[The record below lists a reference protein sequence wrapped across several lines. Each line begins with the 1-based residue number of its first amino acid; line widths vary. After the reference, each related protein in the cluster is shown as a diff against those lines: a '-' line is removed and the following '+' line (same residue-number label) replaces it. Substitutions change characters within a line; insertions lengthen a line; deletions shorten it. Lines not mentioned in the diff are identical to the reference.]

1 MKFEIKKN
9 ILTKA
14 LLLTNKTLLNDDLNQ
29 SFNSLLFDVK
39 ENEISISNYN
49 NNFASLIKINQ
60 VKIYSEG
67 IFLIKGKILIDI
79 VNNLNNDLILFEIID
94 NSILSIKTNDFT
106 SQLNLLNSDLF
117 SKLDFEYKDWVNIKL
132 NKNFINNLSEKISFF
147 TFSNNITNNILNG
160 VLIDST
166 RLKNKIEA
174 IATNSYYLGY
184 IQDEYIGENFK
195 IIIDVKTIKFIKV
208 INDISK
214 NENVFYTNGKKLLI
228 KDNDNNLFMCKL
240 LEGEYPSVYKV
251 LEETYPYNFSIKKN
265 LLNNSLNVSSVITQS
280 DNSPKLEIII
290 NKNQINLIAK
300 SNEFGISNE
309 KIPVEFS
316 NDINQIKFIL
326 NLKYLNQMVKIFPD
340 EEIIFNF
347 ISNDRQICFTSERNK
362 KYKFLLLPIKQ

>member
-117 SKLDFEYKDWVNIKL
+117 SKLDFEYKD
-132 NKNFINNLSEKISFF
+132 
-147 TFSNNITNNILNG
+147 
-160 VLIDST
+160 
-166 RLKNKIEA
+166 
-174 IATNSYYLGY
+174 
-184 IQDEYIGENFK
+184 
-195 IIIDVKTIKFIKV
+195 
-208 INDISK
+208 
-214 NENVFYTNGKKLLI
+214 
-228 KDNDNNLFMCKL
+228 
-240 LEGEYPSVYKV
+240 
-251 LEETYPYNFSIKKN
+251 
-265 LLNNSLNVSSVITQS
+265 
-280 DNSPKLEIII
+280 
-290 NKNQINLIAK
+290 
-300 SNEFGISNE
+300 
-309 KIPVEFS
+309 
-316 NDINQIKFIL
+316 
-326 NLKYLNQMVKIFPD
+326 
-340 EEIIFNF
+340 
-347 ISNDRQICFTSERNK
+347 
-362 KYKFLLLPIKQ
+362 

>member
-1 MKFEIKKN
+1 
-9 ILTKA
+9 
-14 LLLTNKTLLNDDLNQ
+14 
-29 SFNSLLFDVK
+29 
-39 ENEISISNYN
+39 
-49 NNFASLIKINQ
+49 
-60 VKIYSEG
+60 
-67 IFLIKGKILIDI
+67 
-79 VNNLNNDLILFEIID
+79 
-94 NSILSIKTNDFT
+94 
-106 SQLNLLNSDLF
+106 
-117 SKLDFEYKDWVNIKL
+117 
-132 NKNFINNLSEKISFF
+132 
-147 TFSNNITNNILNG
+147 
-160 VLIDST
+160 
-166 RLKNKIEA
+166 
-174 IATNSYYLGY
+174 
-184 IQDEYIGENFK
+184 
-195 IIIDVKTIKFIKV
+195 
-208 INDISK
+208 
-214 NENVFYTNGKKLLI
+214 
-228 KDNDNNLFMCKL
+228 MCKL